1 MGNDKN
7 KRRSAARQK
16 DMVANKAAERLE
28 MAEEKAALYA
38 SFLCLTLLLQLLVS
52 ISIGNVLF
60 LSGISSKFSYMFVNH
75 VSSYL
80 LHVSRI
86 ISLVM

>member
-1 MGNDKN
+1 
-7 KRRSAARQK
+7 
-16 DMVANKAAERLE
+16 MVADKAAEWLE

-60 LSGISSKFSYMFVNH
+60 LSSISSAFSAC
-75 VSSYL
+75 L
-80 LHVSRI
+80 EI
-86 ISLVM
+86 ISVHTFYTFPGS